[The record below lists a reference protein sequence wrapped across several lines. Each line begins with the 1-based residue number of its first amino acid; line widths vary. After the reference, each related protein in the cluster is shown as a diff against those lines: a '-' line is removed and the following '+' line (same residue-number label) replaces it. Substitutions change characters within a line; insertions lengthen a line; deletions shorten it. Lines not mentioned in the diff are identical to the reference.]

1 MLKIRRFM
9 LIYLYAI
16 MPALLT
22 LLFTFSVMLSI
33 AAFFWFLL
41 MEHFAYVK
49 FVREWKKA
57 RR

>member
-1 MLKIRRFM
+1 M

-49 FVREWKKA
+49 FVREWKKS

>member
-1 MLKIRRFM
+1 MLEYFYI
-9 LIYLYAI
+9 I

-22 LLFTFSVMLSI
+22 LLFTFSIMLSI

-49 FVREWKKA
+49 FVREWKKS